1 MSNGG
6 MSVNSAALQQ
16 LMSDLDP
23 QIPIAEQIPSELVT
37 VTNTTQAPKILKT
50 IWALVAIA
58 TIVLAARLWTKWRNA
73 RRLFVDDWF
82 MLFALALALVH
93 DALMTHAVVYGY
105 GRHLIWLSPSNVG
118 QSVKFGTVS
127 IGPAMLAPTAA
138 RISICFSMMFL
149 VDTDVRVKRWP
160 LWAIIVCQIIFNV
173 VGVTLF
179 YSQCGDNL
187 SLIWSTERFYE
198 FYDTCL
204 DPVAQR
210 DYNYFLG
217 SFNCLVDAWLTVLP
231 TILIQHTSLSRR
243 SKIGVGCLLCLTCLA
258 MVAAAVKTYEAKQLS
273 AIGDYTFELSDLI
286 IWASIEFNLLI
297 ICGSVPMLR
306 ALFKRSLLVPKHPY
320 FHHRHS
326 SNNPAEEQELSQY
339 KSTDDDVDT
348 KHMGKGSVESVTGSQ
363 ENIVAPSTTVQAKS
377 FSSSSSPP
385 TKAAARMP
393 AGISRTVEF
402 EVKYEKSD
410 APAMHAA
417 LVGLKQG
424 EELNPHLTRR

>member
-1 MSNGG
+1 MSKRGTSANT
-6 MSVNSAALQQ
+6 AALQQ

-23 QIPIAEQIPSELVT
+23 HIPIAEQIPSQLVT

-50 IWALVAIA
+50 IWALVAIS
-58 TIVLAARLWTKWRNA
+58 TMVLAARLWTKWRNA

-105 GRHLIWLSPSNVG
+105 GKHLIWLSPSNVG

-173 VGVTLF
+173 VGVSLF
-179 YSQCGDNL
+179 YAQCGDNL
-187 SLIWSTERFYE
+187 SLIWSTEKFYE

-231 TILIQHTSLSRR
+231 AILIQHTSLSRR

-286 IWASIEFNLLI
+286 VWASIEFNLLI

-320 FHHRHS
+320 FHHRPSGTH
-326 SNNPAEEQELSQY
+326 AEEQELSHY
-339 KSTDDDVDT
+339 NSTDTDT
-348 KHMGKGSVESVTGSQ
+348 KEIRKGSVESVTGSQ
-363 ENIVAPSTTVQAKS
+363 ENIVPQSSTVQAKP
-377 FSSSSSPP
+377 FSSSSPP
-385 TKAAARMP
+385 KTTAKMP

-424 EELNPHLTRR
+424 EDSNPHLTRR

>member
-1 MSNGG
+1 
-6 MSVNSAALQQ
+6 
-16 LMSDLDP
+16 
-23 QIPIAEQIPSELVT
+23 
-37 VTNTTQAPKILKT
+37 
-50 IWALVAIA
+50 
-58 TIVLAARLWTKWRNA
+58 
-73 RRLFVDDWF
+73 
-82 MLFALALALVH
+82 
-93 DALMTHAVVYGY
+93 
-105 GRHLIWLSPSNVG
+105 
-118 QSVKFGTVS
+118 
-127 IGPAMLAPTAA
+127 
-138 RISICFSMMFL
+138 
-149 VDTDVRVKRWP
+149 
-160 LWAIIVCQIIFNV
+160 
-173 VGVTLF
+173 
-179 YSQCGDNL
+179 
-187 SLIWSTERFYE
+187 
-198 FYDTCL
+198 
-204 DPVAQR
+204 
-210 DYNYFLG
+210 
-217 SFNCLVDAWLTVLP
+217 
-231 TILIQHTSLSRR
+231 
-243 SKIGVGCLLCLTCLA
+243 

-297 ICGSVPMLR
+297 ICGSSPMLR

-363 ENIVAPSTTVQAKS
+363 ENIIVPPSTTVQAKS

-385 TKAAARMP
+385 TKTTARML